1 LTGSQLGFDSLTFL
15 IADKELA
22 HKLVTLL
29 SQESPIAGLPST
41 DPNSCNAPHQLLVLL
56 LGMSPCRTQAWS
68 QARIPGEA
76 RLQLHL
82 FTGVPAFVVPVTAKA
97 PIFAWSP
104 WTLKQ
109 IHGNNGKGGSYSAE
123 NHYHE
128 LCSYLESVVSLEPSG
143 PAHSHLTDYRQMAW
157 SLIQSSLG
165 TQALGQEAMGAVD
178 TERAGIVML
187 RY

>member
-1 LTGSQLGFDSLTFL
+1 VNLISQDSS
-15 IADKELA
+15 I
-22 HKLVTLL
+22 V
-29 SQESPIAGLPST
+29 GLCET
-41 DPNSCNAPHQLLVLL
+41 DPKLGNAPNRLLVLL

-76 RLQLHL
+76 RLQIHL
-82 FTGVPAFVVPVTAKA
+82 FTDVPALVVPVSAKS

-109 IHGNNGKGGSYSAE
+109 MQGNVGKGGAFSPE
-123 NHYHE
+123 NQYYE
-128 LCSYLESVVSLEPSG
+128 LCNYLESAVSVEHVEPPYRG
-143 PAHSHLTDYRQMAW
+143 EHREMVGLTLW
-157 SLIQSSLG
+157 SLIQ
-165 TQALGQEAMGAVD
+165 EAMSTRNLGLDVMSAVD

>member
-22 HKLVTLL
+22 RNLVTLL
-29 SQESPIAGLPST
+29 SQDSPIAGLRPT
-41 DPNSCNAPHQLLVLL
+41 DPNSHNAPHRLLVLL

-82 FTGVPAFVVPVTAKA
+82 FTGVPAFVIPATAKA

-109 IHGNNGKGGSYSAE
+109 IHGNDGKGSAYSAE

-128 LCSYLESVVSLEPSG
+128 LCNYLESVVSLEPWG
-143 PAHSHLTDYRQMAW
+143 PPHTHLAEYRQMVW
-157 SLIQSSLG
+157 SLIQTSLG
-165 TQALGQEAMGAVD
+165 TQALGQEAMAAVD